1 MEAGGSRLPTVK
13 PDHGTLVP
21 GGSLHGLAYGAVT
34 LCGGVFQP
42 TSATVG
48 GLPGLVAQ
56 PGTRN
61 TTSPHARHVRVW
73 FGLSPFRS
81 PLLRGSRLVSLP
93 PPTKM
98 FSFGGFPSGAPD
110 ATSCSPVAGGPIR
123 ESRVRR
129 LHAPRPGIS
138 PLAAPFLGARAE
150 PSTRRRPCRSPGDG
164 ARPFVPGGTP
174 FTRPRRHY
182 VLRGQG
188 SPGEKRLRPRAFS
201 SGRLAPRGRGL
212 SELTPPPYQ
221 ARLLRGPSSRTAKPC
236 GNGRLVSGWAS
247 RLDAFS
253 GYPLRRGCPALP
265 CRTTGR
271 LEAAAPRSS
280 RTKGTFPSGG
290 RHPPWVESDL
300 SHDGLTP
307 AHAPL

>member
-61 TTSPHARHVRVW
+61 TTSPRACRVGVW

-164 ARPFVPGGTP
+164 ARPFGRLGAYTRRSLLGGSKHPLVHVEDMLCSPATP
-174 FTRPRRHY
+174 FTREPY
-182 VLRGQG
+182 G
-188 SPGEKRLRPRAFS
+188 SRVA
-201 SGRLAPRGRGL
+201 SGTL
-212 SELTPPPYQ
+212 S
-221 ARLLRGPSSRTAKPC
+221 
-236 GNGRLVSGWAS
+236 
-247 RLDAFS
+247 F
-253 GYPLRRGCPALP
+253 
-265 CRTTGR
+265 
-271 LEAAAPRSS
+271 
-280 RTKGTFPSGG
+280 
-290 RHPPWVESDL
+290 
-300 SHDGLTP
+300 HDY
-307 AHAPL
+307 